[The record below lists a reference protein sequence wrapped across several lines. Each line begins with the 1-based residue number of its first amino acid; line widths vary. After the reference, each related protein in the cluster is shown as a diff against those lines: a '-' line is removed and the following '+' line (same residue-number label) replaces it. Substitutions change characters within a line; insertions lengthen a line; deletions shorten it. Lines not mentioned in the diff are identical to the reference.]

1 MKDDINIYPVKIEL
15 NEEEKILKKKWD
27 VLPETLPHDNFI
39 LLMMAPPRSG
49 KSVLIMN
56 LLFNEI
62 FNYKKLYDKIIFI
75 SPTLLN
81 DKTLK
86 YVVEDDDIIKIH
98 EYDDISNIDG
108 IIKGI
113 IDDQKENKQHTLIIL
128 DDMVGQLGNNNK
140 ELNTLATRYRHFN
153 ISMIITSQNYKSF
166 GVLLRNC
173 ASHWIFFKTNM
184 LKEQGKIFEDMNSYP
199 NFKELYNKATN
210 ERYSFIYIDQNN
222 LKVYKKFNE
231 LLYSPEMSYKD
242 NLNDN
247 NDNSSK

>member
-15 NEEEKILKKKWD
+15 NEEEKILKKKWE
-27 VLPETLPHDNFI
+27 VLSEALPHDNFI

-62 FNYKKLYDKIIFI
+62 FNYKKIYDKIIFI

-86 YVVEDDDIIKIH
+86 HVVEDEDIIKIH
-98 EYDDISNIDG
+98 EYEDISNIDG
-108 IIKGI
+108 VIKGI
-113 IDDQKENKQHTLIIL
+113 IDDQKETKQHTLIIL

-173 ASHWIFFKTNM
+173 ASHWIFFKTQM
-184 LKEQGKIFEDMNSYP
+184 LKEIGKICEDMNSYP

-210 ERYSFIYIDQNN
+210 ERYSFIYIDQNA

-231 LLYSPEMSYKD
+231 ILYSPEMKTSE
-242 NLNDN
+242 
-247 NDNSSK
+247 

>member
-113 IDDQKENKQHTLIIL
+113 IDDQKETKQHTLIIL